1 MADVGEV
8 RKRLPSQERLLL
20 DYVQRLEKHRDG
32 RSMVQVHLSDL
43 RPFNRRDQHLR
54 AAGNIFEPIIK
65 AMAGQLFT
73 LKSGDM
79 FFFFKNEVRGD
90 VETAVQQVRYMFS
103 DDPLVADEAE
113 MQTTFAT
120 WLDAVGQFEE
130 IQRVIQ
136 VLADAEERRME
147 EAKSRM
153 DARAALRAKQKMGE
167 PMTPEVLNRIEDA
180 LNRAD
185 LSNLVRRQFACSI
198 DENMVPEQQ
207 FSELF
212 ISIQDLRET
221 LMPGVNLVANRW
233 LFNHLTETLD
243 RRMLSMLSKTDR
255 ISLSGDIS
263 FNINIRTLMSQDFLS
278 YDDNVAANRRGAMI
292 IELQK
297 EDIFSDLGSYLFARE
312 FVQSKGYRV
321 SLDGLT
327 FETMQIIDHRRLGAD
342 MLKLVWNAEL
352 IDGGENVLAQVRKMT
367 EEIGG
372 NKVVLCR
379 CDNREAI
386 DFGMA
391 AGIGVYQGRYVESL
405 IAEDDRRRD
414 LLKLKRRMERSSEPK
429 EEDGAEENQDEGR
442 KRDGWFSD

>member
-1 MADVGEV
+1 MSEVGEV
-8 RKRLPSQERLLL
+8 KKRLPSQELLLL
-20 DYVQRLEKHRDG
+20 DYVQRLEKRRDG

-54 AAGNIFEPIIK
+54 AAANIFEPIIK
-65 AMAGQLFT
+65 SMSGQLFM
-73 LKSGDM
+73 LKNGDM

-90 VETAVQQVRYMFS
+90 VETAVQQVKYMFS

-113 MQTTFAT
+113 THTVFAT
-120 WLDAVGQFEE
+120 WLDAVAEFEE
-130 IQRVIQ
+130 IQRIIQ
-136 VLADAEERRME
+136 VLADAEERRQE
-147 EAKSRM
+147 EAKTRM

-167 PMTPEVLNRIEDA
+167 PMTPEILTRIEDA
-180 LNRAD
+180 LKRAD
-185 LSNLVRRQFACSI
+185 LSNLVRRQFACAI
-198 DENMVPEQQ
+198 DENMVPEQR

-243 RRMLSMLSKTDR
+243 LRMLSMLSKTDR
-255 ISLSGDIS
+255 ISLSGEIS
-263 FNINIRTLMSQDFLS
+263 FNINLRTLVSQEFLQF
-278 YDDNVAANRRGAMI
+278 DDNVAASRRGAMI

-312 FVQSKGYRV
+312 FVQAKGYRV

-327 FETMQIIDHRRLGAD
+327 FESMQIINHKRLGAD
-342 MLKLVWNAEL
+342 MLKLVWNTEL
-352 IDGGENVLAQVRKMT
+352 IDGGDNVIAQVRKMT
-367 EEIGG
+367 EDLGG
-372 NKVVLCR
+372 DRVVLCR

-391 AGIGVYQGRYVESL
+391 AGIGLFQGRYVENL
-405 IAEDDRRRD
+405 IAEDERRRD
-414 LLKLKRRMERSSEPK
+414 MLKLKRRIERSSEQEEEGK
-429 EEDGAEENQDEGR
+429 EGDLWQD
-442 KRDGWFSD
+442 

>member
-1 MADVGEV
+1 MADSGETK
-8 RKRLPSQERLLL
+8 KRLPSQERLLL

-32 RSMVQVHLSDL
+32 RGMVQVHLSAL
-43 RPFNRRDQHLR
+43 RPFNRRDQHMR
-54 AAGNIFEPIIK
+54 AATNIFESIIK

-113 MQTTFAT
+113 TRTVFAT
-120 WLDAVGQFEE
+120 WLDAVHEFEE

-136 VLADAEERRME
+136 FLADAEDRRLE

-167 PMTPEVLNRIEDA
+167 PMTPEVLSRIEDA
-180 LNRAD
+180 LMRAD

-221 LMPGVNLVANRW
+221 LMPGVNLLANRW

-255 ISLSGDIS
+255 IGLSGNIS
-263 FNINIRTLMSQDFLS
+263 FNINLRTLVSQEFLQF
-278 YDDNVAANRRGAMI
+278 DDNVAASRRGAMI

-342 MLKLVWNAEL
+342 MIKLIWNSEM
-352 IDGGENVLAQVRKMT
+352 IDGGENVVAQVRKLT
-367 EEIGG
+367 DDLGG
-372 NKVVLCR
+372 ERVVLCR

-386 DFGMA
+386 DFGTA
-391 AGIGVYQGRYVESL
+391 AGIGLYQGRYVENL

-414 LLKLKRRMERSSEPK
+414 LLKLKRRIDRSTEPRGGEK
-429 EEDGAEENQDEGR
+429 EDD
-442 KRDGWFSD
+442 DDW

>member
-8 RKRLPSQERLLL
+8 KKRLPSQERLLL
-20 DYVQRLEKHRDG
+20 DYVERLEKHRDG
-32 RSMVQVHLSDL
+32 RSMVQVHLSAL
-43 RPFNRRDQHLR
+43 RPFNRREQHMR
-54 AAGNIFEPIIK
+54 AAANIFEPIIK

-73 LKSGDM
+73 LKTGDM
-79 FFFFKNEVRGD
+79 FFFFKNEVRGE

-113 MQTTFAT
+113 THTTFAT

-130 IQRVIQ
+130 IQRIIQ

-180 LNRAD
+180 LLRAD

-327 FETMQIIDHRRLGAD
+327 FESMQIIDHRRLGAD

-352 IDGGENVLAQVRKMT
+352 IDGGENVLAQVKRMT
-367 EEIGG
+367 EDIGG
-372 NKVVLCR
+372 DKVVLCR

-391 AGIGVYQGRYVESL
+391 AGIGMYQGRYVESL

-414 LLKLKRRMERSSEPK
+414 LLKLKRRMDRASVPK
-429 EEDGAEENQDEGR
+429 EEAEEGGESGEG
-442 KRDGWFSD
+442 GEWFAD

>member
-8 RKRLPSQERLLL
+8 KKRLPSQERLLL
-20 DYVQRLEKHRDG
+20 DYVERLEKHRDG
-32 RSMVQVHLSDL
+32 RSMVQVHLSAL
-43 RPFNRRDQHLR
+43 RPFNRREQHMR
-54 AAGNIFEPIIK
+54 AAANIFEPIIK

-73 LKSGDM
+73 LKTGDM
-79 FFFFKNEVRGD
+79 FFFFKNEVRGE

-113 MQTTFAT
+113 THTTFAT

-130 IQRVIQ
+130 IQRIIQ

-180 LNRAD
+180 LLRAD

-327 FETMQIIDHRRLGAD
+327 FESMQIIDHRRLGAD

-352 IDGGENVLAQVRKMT
+352 IDGGENVLAQVKRMT
-367 EEIGG
+367 EDIGG
-372 NKVVLCR
+372 DKVVLCR

-391 AGIGVYQGRYVESL
+391 AGIGMYQGRYVESL

-414 LLKLKRRMERSSEPK
+414 LLKLKRRMDRASLPK
-429 EEDGAEENQDEGR
+429 EEAEEGGESGEG
-442 KRDGWFSD
+442 GEWFAD

>member
-1 MADVGEV
+1 MADLGEV
-8 RKRLPSQERLLL
+8 KKKLPSQERLLL
-20 DYVQRLEKHRDG
+20 DYVQRLERHREG
-32 RSMVQVHLSDL
+32 RTLAQVHLSAL
-43 RPFNRRDQHLR
+43 RPFNRREQHLR
-54 AAGNIFEPIIK
+54 AAANIFEPVIK

-79 FFFFKNEVRGD
+79 FFFFKNEARSE
-90 VETAVQQVRYMFS
+90 VETIIQQVKYMFS
-103 DDPLVADEAE
+103 DDPLVADEEEAG
-113 MQTTFAT
+113 TVFVT

-130 IQRVIQ
+130 IQSIIQ
-136 VLADAEERRME
+136 YLSDAEERRQE

-167 PMTPEVLNRIEDA
+167 PMTPEILHKIEDA
-180 LNRAD
+180 LKRAD
-185 LSNLVRRQFACSI
+185 LSNLLRRQFACTI
-198 DENMVPEQQ
+198 DENMVPVQQ

-243 RRMLSMLSKTDR
+243 RRMLAMLAKTDR

-263 FNINIRTLMSQDFLS
+263 FNINIRTLVSQDFLQF
-278 YDDNVAANRRGAMI
+278 DDNVAANRRGAMI

-297 EDIFSDLGSYLFARE
+297 EDVFSDLGAFLFARK
-312 FVQSKGYRV
+312 FVQAKGYRV

-327 FETMQIIDHRRLGAD
+327 LETMQIIDYKRLGAD
-342 MLKLVWNAEL
+342 MLKLIWNSEL
-352 IDGGENVLAQVRKMT
+352 TDGGENVLASVRKIT
-367 EEIGG
+367 TDLGS
-372 NKVVLCR
+372 NRVVLCR

-386 DFGMA
+386 DFGLA
-391 AGIGVYQGRYVESL
+391 AGIGLYQGRYVENL

-414 LLKLKRRMERSSEPK
+414 LLKLKRRMDRSDEPK
-429 EEDGAEENQDEGR
+429 EEDLVSDMKVEEDDWLSE
-442 KRDGWFSD
+442 

>member
-1 MADVGEV
+1 MADVNEA
-8 RKRLPSQERLLL
+8 KKKLPSQEMLLV
-20 DYVQRLEKHRDG
+20 DYVQRLEQHRHG
-32 RSMVQVHLSDL
+32 RSMVHVHLSNL

-54 AAGNIFEPIIK
+54 AAANIFEPIIK
-65 AMAGQLFT
+65 SMSGQLFT
-73 LKSGDM
+73 LKNGDM
-79 FFFFKNEVRGD
+79 FFFFKNEARGEA
-90 VETAVQQVRYMFS
+90 ETAVQQVKYMFS

-120 WLDAVGQFEE
+120 WIDAVAEFEE
-130 IQRVIQ
+130 IQRIVQ
-136 VLADAEERRME
+136 ALTEAEERRQE
-147 EAKSRM
+147 EARSRM

-167 PMTPEVLNRIEDA
+167 PMTPEILTRIEDA
-180 LNRAD
+180 LTRAD
-185 LSNLVRRQFACSI
+185 LSNLVRRQFACAI
-198 DENMVPEQQ
+198 DENMVPEQR

-255 ISLSGDIS
+255 ISLSGEIS
-263 FNINIRTLMSQDFLS
+263 FNINLRTLVSPEFLQF
-278 YDDNVAANRRGAMI
+278 DDNVAASRRGAMI

-312 FVQSKGYRV
+312 FVQAKGYRV

-327 FETMQIIDHRRLGAD
+327 FDSMQIINHKRLGAD
-342 MLKLVWNAEL
+342 MLKLIWNSEL
-352 IDGGENVLAQVRKMT
+352 TDGGDNVLAQVRKVT
-367 EEIGG
+367 EDLGG
-372 NKVVLCR
+372 DHVVLCR

-391 AGIGVYQGRYVESL
+391 AGISLFQGRYVENL

-414 LLKLKRRMERSSEPK
+414 LLKLKRRIERSEEQTDGE
-429 EEDGAEENQDEGR
+429 EEDLWQ
-442 KRDGWFSD
+442 S